1 MLGKTEKEHSMRVSI
16 RFAGDIACLTNNNKL
31 EYELKNRSTLDDFI
45 ALMDRQFSGV
55 RSSICTEH
63 GDVAD
68 HINVYVNG
76 DNVRYLDGLGTE
88 LKDGDAIHVIPAA
101 AAG

>member
-1 MLGKTEKEHSMRVSI
+1 MKVSI
-16 RFAGDIACLTNNNKL
+16 KFAGTLAGLTNNNKKID
-31 EYELKNRSTLDDFI
+31 YELKSPSSLDKLID
-45 ALMDRQFSGV
+45 LVDQQFSGF
-55 RSSICTEH
+55 RSGICTKQKE
-63 GDVAD
+63 VAD

-76 DNVRYLDGLGTE
+76 DNVRHLDGLNTE

>member
-1 MLGKTEKEHSMRVSI
+1 MKVSI
-16 RFAGDIACLTNNNKL
+16 KFAGTLACLTNNNKKIV
-31 EYELKNRSTLDDFI
+31 YELDSRSSLHNLLD
-45 ALMDRQFSGV
+45 LVDREFSGFK
-55 RSSICTEH
+55 SAICPEEE
-63 GDVAD
+63 VAD

-76 DNVRYLDGLGTE
+76 DNVRYLGGLDTE

>member
-1 MLGKTEKEHSMRVSI
+1 MKVSVQ
-16 RFAGDIACLTNNNKL
+16 FAGNLGDLTNNKKKIV
-31 EYELKNRSTLDDFI
+31 YELNSPSSLDKLID
-45 ALMDRQFSGV
+45 LVDQQFSGL
-55 RSSICTEH
+55 RSGICTTQKE
-63 GDVAD
+63 VAD

-76 DNVRYLDGLGTE
+76 DNVRHLDGLNTE

>member
-1 MLGKTEKEHSMRVSI
+1 MKVTIK
-16 RFAGDIACLTNNNKL
+16 FAGTLACLADNNKKID
-31 EYELKNRSTLDDFI
+31 YELKS
-45 ALMDRQFSGV
+45 
-55 RSSICTEH
+55 RSSLDNLIDLVDQQFFGFRSKLCPNQ
-63 GDVAD
+63 GSVAD

-76 DNVRYLDGLGTE
+76 DNVRYLDGLDTK